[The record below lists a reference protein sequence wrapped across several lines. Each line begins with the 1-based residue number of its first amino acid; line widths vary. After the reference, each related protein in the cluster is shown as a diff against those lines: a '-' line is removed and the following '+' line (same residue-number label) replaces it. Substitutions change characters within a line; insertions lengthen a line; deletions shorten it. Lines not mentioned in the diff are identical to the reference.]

1 MNFQKAMKCYRR
13 IARELALQALYA
25 IEMGGNSIVTVL
37 QEQIR
42 QRHSNKTVVEFA
54 EKVTQTVLEHVYQC
68 DLYVRKK
75 ATNWDFR
82 RIAII
87 DRLLLRMA
95 VCEFLFFDDIPPKV
109 SIDEAIEIGKK
120 YSTEKSGR
128 FINGILDAIL
138 DDLKNTNYIHKKGR
152 GLIESTTSAKNFK
165 KRF

>member
-1 MNFQKAMKCYRR
+1 M
-13 IARELALQALYA
+13 ALQTLYA
-25 IEMGGNSIVTVL
+25 LELSGNSPTTVL

-42 QRHSNKTVVEFA
+42 QRHCNKTVVDFA
-54 EKVTQTVLEHVYQC
+54 EKVTQTVQEHAYQC
-68 DLYVRKK
+68 DLYVRKV
-75 ATNWDFR
+75 AANWDFR
-82 RIAII
+82 RLAII

-95 VCEFLFFDDIPPKV
+95 ICEFLFFDDIPPKV
-109 SIDEAIEIGKK
+109 SIDEAIEIAKK

-165 KRF
+165 KYF